1 MNSFQRIFILTLVFL
16 ASCGNNNEN
25 NVVSNYYYTCPMHPS
40 VKSNSPG
47 SCPVCNMSL
56 IKVEKQN
63 NQHAQ
68 QEGNFIT
75 IEKQQQ
81 QLAGIKTDTVKF
93 QTIIPAS
100 TILGTVAI
108 DEEQVTTISSRVKGR
123 IDKLYIKTSG
133 EYIRKGNPVY
143 AIYSEQ
149 LFADEKEFLALS
161 EKRTSNTIENKLLDD
176 MFSASKNKLLLWGLS
191 EKQIEELVKSKS
203 ASPQIIFYAQTEGY
217 VTEVL
222 VQEGEYV
229 EVGTPLIKLTSL
241 NQIWIDAQVYSNE
254 IERISGSNSFQVFS
268 EAYPNEVYTGRL
280 VFSNPSVED
289 GRKIQLLR
297 IRVNNS
303 PPSGEAEGAK
313 LIPGMMVY
321 VNPKQNAKPVLAVP
335 KSAVLLEKMKT
346 VWVLAHD
353 NTFEQRMV
361 ETGTENKFWIEI
373 VSGLKEGETV
383 VTEGAYLISSE
394 FILKSG
400 AGQRH
405 EH

>member
-1 MNSFQRIFILTLVFL
+1 MKQKIIFLSIAILFAL
-16 ASCGNNNEN
+16 AGCKSKNEN
-25 NVVSNYYYTCPMHPS
+25 HAGHDTGTYYTCPMHPT

-63 NQHAQ
+63 NEHAQ
-68 QEGNFIT
+68 QAGNFIT
-75 IEKQQQ
+75 IEKKQQ

-93 QTIIPAS
+93 QNIFSSS

-133 EYIRKGNPVY
+133 EYNRKGNPVY

-149 LFADEKEFLALS
+149 LFADVKEFLALS
-161 EKRTSNTIENKLLDD
+161 ENKINSNAENKLLND
-176 MFSASKNKLLLWGLS
+176 MLSASKNKLLLWGLS
-191 EKQIEELVKSKS
+191 EKQIEELEKNKS

-217 VTEVL
+217 VTDVL
-222 VQEGEYV
+222 VKEGEYV

-241 NQIWIDAQVYSNE
+241 NQVWIDAQVYSNE
-254 IERISGSNSFQVFS
+254 IEKISGSNSFQVFS
-268 EAYPNEVYTGRL
+268 ETYPDEIYTGRL
-280 VFSNPSVED
+280 VFSNPSLEN
-289 GRKIQLLR
+289 GRKVQLLR
-297 IRVNNS
+297 LKVDNS
-303 PPSGEAEGAK
+303 KNK

-321 VNPKQNAKPVLAVP
+321 VSPKQNSKPVLAVP
-335 KSAVLLEKMKT
+335 KSALLLEKMKT

-361 ETGTENKFWIEI
+361 ETGVENKHWIEI
-373 VSGLKEGETV
+373 TSGLKPGDIV

-405 EH
+405 DH

>member
-1 MNSFQRIFILTLVFL
+1 MKQKIIFLSITILFAL
-16 ASCGNNNEN
+16 AGCKSKNEN
-25 NVVSNYYYTCPMHPS
+25 HAGHDSGTYYTCPMHPT

-63 NQHAQ
+63 NEHTQ
-68 QEGNFIT
+68 QDGNFIT

-93 QTIIPAS
+93 QAIIPAS

-161 EKRTSNTIENKLLDD
+161 EKRTNNTTENKLLDD
-176 MFSASKNKLLLWGLS
+176 MLSASKNKLLLWGLS
-191 EKQIEELVKSKS
+191 EKQIAELGKNKS

-222 VQEGEYV
+222 VKEGEYV
-229 EVGTPLIKLTSL
+229 EVGTSIVKLTTL
-241 NQIWIDAQVYSNE
+241 NQVWIDAQVYSNE
-254 IERISGSNSFQVFS
+254 IEKISGSSSFQIFS
-268 EAYPNEVYTGRL
+268 ETYPDEVYKGRL
-280 VFSNPSVED
+280 VFSNPITED
-289 GRKIQLLR
+289 GRKVQLLR
-297 IRVNNS
+297 LKIDNTKN
-303 PPSGEAEGAK
+303 K

-321 VNPKQNAKPVLAVP
+321 VSPEHNSKPVLAVP

-346 VWVLAHD
+346 VWVLVHD

-361 ETGTENKFWIEI
+361 ETGAENKYWIEI

>member
-1 MNSFQRIFILTLVFL
+1 MKQKIIFFSITILL
-16 ASCGNNNEN
+16 ALAGCKSKNEN
-25 NVVSNYYYTCPMHPS
+25 HAGHDSGAYYTCPMHPS

-56 IKVEKQN
+56 IKVEKQTN
-63 NQHAQ
+63 EHAK
-68 QEGNFIT
+68 QEGNFIS

-93 QTIIPAS
+93 QTIVAVS

-161 EKRTSNTIENKLLDD
+161 DKRTSNTTENKLLDD
-176 MFSASKNKLLLWGLS
+176 MFSASKNKLLLWGLT
-191 EKQIEELVKSKS
+191 ERQIDELGKNKS

-217 VTEVL
+217 VTEIL
-222 VQEGEYV
+222 VKEGVYV
-229 EVGTPLIKLTSL
+229 EAGTLLIKLTEL
-241 NQIWIDAQVYSNE
+241 NQVWIDAQVYSNE
-254 IERISGSNSFQVFS
+254 IEKISGSSSFLVFS
-268 EAYPNEVYTGRL
+268 ETYPDEVYTGRL

-289 GRKIQLLR
+289 GRKVQLLR
-297 IRVNNS
+297 LRIDNIKN
-303 PPSGEAEGAK
+303 E

-321 VNPKQNAKPVLAVP
+321 VSPKQISKPVLAVP

-346 VWVLAHD
+346 VWVLAHE

-361 ETGTENKFWIEI
+361 ETGAENKFWIEI
-373 VSGLKEGETV
+373 VSGLKQGDIV

>member
-1 MNSFQRIFILTLVFL
+1 MKQKIIFLSITILFAL
-16 ASCGNNNEN
+16 AGCKSKNEN
-25 NVVSNYYYTCPMHPS
+25 HAGHDSGTYYTCPMHPT

-63 NQHAQ
+63 NEHAQ
-68 QEGNFIT
+68 QAGNFIT
-75 IEKQQQ
+75 IEKKQQ

-93 QTIIPAS
+93 QNIFSSS

-149 LFADEKEFLALS
+149 LFADVKEFLALS
-161 EKRTSNTIENKLLDD
+161 ENKINSNAENKLLND
-176 MFSASKNKLLLWGLS
+176 MLSASKNKLLLWGLS
-191 EKQIEELVKSKS
+191 EKQIEELEKNKS

-217 VTEVL
+217 VTDVL
-222 VQEGEYV
+222 VKEGEYV

-254 IERISGSNSFQVFS
+254 IEKISGSNSFQVFS
-268 EAYPNEVYTGRL
+268 ETYPDEVYTGRL

-289 GRKIQLLR
+289 GRKMQLLR
-297 IRVNNS
+297 IRINNTKN
-303 PPSGEAEGAK
+303 K

-346 VWVLAHD
+346 VWVLAHE

-361 ETGTENKFWIEI
+361 KTGAENKFWIEI

-400 AGQRH
+400 SGQRH

>member
-1 MNSFQRIFILTLVFL
+1 MKQKIIFLSITILFAL
-16 ASCGNNNEN
+16 AGCKSKNEN
-25 NVVSNYYYTCPMHPS
+25 HAGHDSGTYYTCPMHPT

-63 NQHAQ
+63 NEHAQ
-68 QEGNFIT
+68 QAGNFIT
-75 IEKQQQ
+75 IEKKQQ

-93 QTIIPAS
+93 QNIFSAS

-123 IDKLYIKTSG
+123 LDKLYIKTSG

-149 LFADEKEFLALS
+149 LFADEKEFLVLS
-161 EKRTSNTIENKLLDD
+161 ENKINSNAENKLLND
-176 MFSASKNKLLLWGLS
+176 MLSASKNKLLLWGLS
-191 EKQIEELVKSKS
+191 EKQIEELEKNKS
-203 ASPQIIFYAQTEGY
+203 ASPQIVFYAQTEGY
-217 VTEVL
+217 VTEIL
-222 VQEGEYV
+222 VKEGAYV
-229 EVGTPLIKLTSL
+229 EEGTLLIKLTAL
-241 NQIWIDAQVYSNE
+241 NQVWIDAQVYSNE
-254 IERISGSNSFQVFS
+254 IEKISGSNSFQVFS
-268 EAYPNEVYTGRL
+268 ETYPDEIYTGRL
-280 VFSNPSVED
+280 VFSNPSVEN
-289 GRKIQLLR
+289 GRKVQLLR
-297 IRVNNS
+297 LKVDNS
-303 PPSGEAEGAK
+303 KNK

-321 VNPKQNAKPVLAVP
+321 VSPKQNSKPVLAVP

-346 VWVLAHD
+346 VWVLAHN

-361 ETGTENKFWIEI
+361 ETGAENKFWIEI
-373 VSGLKEGETV
+373 LSGLKDGETV

>member
-1 MNSFQRIFILTLVFL
+1 MKQKIIFLSIAILFAL
-16 ASCGNNNEN
+16 AGCKSKNEN
-25 NVVSNYYYTCPMHPS
+25 HAGHDTGTYYTCPMHPT

-63 NQHAQ
+63 NEHAQ

-161 EKRTSNTIENKLLDD
+161 EKRTNNTTENELLDD
-176 MFSASKNKLLLWGLS
+176 MLSASKNKLLLWGLS
-191 EKQIEELVKSKS
+191 EKQIAELEKSKS

-222 VQEGEYV
+222 VKEGEYV

-254 IERISGSNSFQVFS
+254 IEKISGSNSFQVFS
-268 EAYPNEVYTGRL
+268 ETYPNEIYTGRL
-280 VFSNPSVED
+280 VFNNPSVEE
-289 GRKIQLLR
+289 GRKVHLLR
-297 IRVNNS
+297 LKVDNS
-303 PPSGEAEGAK
+303 KNK

-321 VNPKQNAKPVLAVP
+321 VSPKQNSKPVLAVP
-335 KSAVLLEKMKT
+335 KSAVLLEKMET
-346 VWVLAHD
+346 IWVLAHD

-361 ETGTENKFWIEI
+361 ATGIENKFWIEI
-373 VSGLKEGETV
+373 VSGLKEGEIV

>member
-1 MNSFQRIFILTLVFL
+1 MKQKIIFLSITILFAL
-16 ASCGNNNEN
+16 AGCKSKNEN
-25 NVVSNYYYTCPMHPS
+25 HAGHDSGTYYTCPMHPT

-63 NQHAQ
+63 NEHAQ
-68 QEGNFIT
+68 QAGNFIT
-75 IEKQQQ
+75 IEKKQQ

-93 QTIIPAS
+93 QNIFSSS

-161 EKRTSNTIENKLLDD
+161 ENKINSNAENKLLND
-176 MFSASKNKLLLWGLS
+176 MLSASKNKLLLWGLS
-191 EKQIEELVKSKS
+191 EKQIEELEKNKS
-203 ASPQIIFYAQTEGY
+203 ASPQIVFYAQTEGY
-217 VTEVL
+217 VTEIL
-222 VQEGEYV
+222 VKEGAYV
-229 EVGTPLIKLTSL
+229 EEGTLLIKLTAL
-241 NQIWIDAQVYSNE
+241 NQVWIDAQVYSNE
-254 IERISGSNSFQVFS
+254 IEKISGSNSFQVFS
-268 EAYPNEVYTGRL
+268 ETYPDEIYTGRL
-280 VFSNPSVED
+280 VFSNPSVEN
-289 GRKIQLLR
+289 GRKVQLLR
-297 IRVNNS
+297 LKVDNS
-303 PPSGEAEGAK
+303 KNK

-321 VNPKQNAKPVLAVP
+321 VSPKQNSKPVLAVP

-346 VWVLAHD
+346 VWVLAHN

-361 ETGTENKFWIEI
+361 ETGAENKFWIEI
-373 VSGLKEGETV
+373 LSGLKEGETV

-405 EH
+405 DH

>member
-1 MNSFQRIFILTLVFL
+1 MKQKIIFLSITIILAL
-16 ASCGNNNEN
+16 AGCKSKNEN
-25 NVVSNYYYTCPMHPS
+25 HAGHDSGTYYTCPMHPS

-56 IKVEKQN
+56 IKVEKQDN
-63 NQHAQ
+63 RYEQHK
-68 QEGNFIT
+68 GNFIT
-75 IEKQQQ
+75 IEKPQQL
-81 QLAGIKTDTVKF
+81 LAGIKTDTVKF

-143 AIYSEQ
+143 ATYSEQ
-149 LFADEKEFLALS
+149 LFADEKEFLSLL
-161 EKRTSNTIENKLLDD
+161 EKKKSSNNENKLLDD
-176 MFSASKNKLLLWGLS
+176 MLSASKNKLLLWGLS
-191 EKQIEELVKSKS
+191 EKQIDELVKNKS
-203 ASPQIIFYAQTEGY
+203 VSPQIIFYAQTEGY
-217 VTEVL
+217 VTDVL
-222 VQEGEYV
+222 VKEGEYV

-241 NQIWIDAQVYSNE
+241 NQVWIDAQVYYNE
-254 IERISGSNSFQVFS
+254 IEKISGSNSFQVFS
-268 EAYPNEVYTGRL
+268 ETYPDEVYTGRL

-289 GRKIQLLR
+289 GRKVQLLR
-297 IRVNNS
+297 LRIDNAK
-303 PPSGEAEGAK
+303 GK

-321 VNPKQNAKPVLAVP
+321 VSPKPNVKPVLAVP

-346 VWVLAHD
+346 VWVLVHN

-361 ETGTENKFWIEI
+361 ETGAENKFWIEI

>member
-1 MNSFQRIFILTLVFL
+1 MKQKIIFLSIAILFAL
-16 ASCGNNNEN
+16 AGCKSKNEN
-25 NVVSNYYYTCPMHPS
+25 HAGHDTGTYYTCPMHPT

-63 NQHAQ
+63 NEHAQ

-161 EKRTSNTIENKLLDD
+161 EKRTNNTTENELLDD
-176 MFSASKNKLLLWGLS
+176 MLSASKNKLLLWGLS
-191 EKQIEELVKSKS
+191 EKQIAELEKSKS
-203 ASPQIIFYAQTEGY
+203 ASQQIIFYAQTEGY
-217 VTEVL
+217 VTEIL
-222 VQEGEYV
+222 VKEGAYV
-229 EVGTPLIKLTSL
+229 EAGTLLFKLTEL
-241 NQIWIDAQVYSNE
+241 NQVWIDAQVYSNE
-254 IERISGSNSFQVFS
+254 IEKISGSSSFQIFS
-268 EAYPNEVYTGRL
+268 ETYPDEIYEGRL

-289 GRKIQLLR
+289 GRKVQLLR
-297 IRVNNS
+297 LKVDNS
-303 PPSGEAEGAK
+303 KNK

-321 VNPKQNAKPVLAVP
+321 VSPKQNSKPVLAVP

-346 VWVLAHD
+346 VWVLAHE

-361 ETGTENKFWIEI
+361 KTGAENKFWIEI
-373 VSGLKEGETV
+373 TSGLKQGDIV

>member
-1 MNSFQRIFILTLVFL
+1 MKQKIIFLSIAILFAL
-16 ASCGNNNEN
+16 AGCKSKNEN
-25 NVVSNYYYTCPMHPS
+25 HAGHDTGTYYTCPMHPT

-63 NQHAQ
+63 NEHAQ

-108 DEEQVTTISSRVKGR
+108 DEKQVTTISSRVKGR

-161 EKRTSNTIENKLLDD
+161 EKRTNNTTGNELLDD
-176 MFSASKNKLLLWGLS
+176 MLSASKNKLLLWGLT
-191 EKQIEELVKSKS
+191 EKQIAELEKSKS
-203 ASPQIIFYAQTEGY
+203 ASQQITFYAQTEGY

-222 VQEGEYV
+222 VKEGEYV
-229 EVGTPLIKLTSL
+229 EVGTSFIKLTSL
-241 NQIWIDAQVYSNE
+241 NQVWVDAQVYSNE
-254 IERISGSNSFQVFS
+254 IEKISGSNSFQVFS
-268 EAYPNEVYTGRL
+268 ETYPDEVYTGRL

-289 GRKIQLLR
+289 GRKVQLLR
-297 IRVNNS
+297 LKIDNAKS
-303 PPSGEAEGAK
+303 K

-321 VNPKQNAKPVLAVP
+321 VSPKQNSMPVLAVP

-361 ETGTENKFWIEI
+361 ETGAENKFWVEI
-373 VSGLKEGETV
+373 LSGLKEGETV

>member
-1 MNSFQRIFILTLVFL
+1 MKQKIIFLSITILL
-16 ASCGNNNEN
+16 ALAGCKSKNEN
-25 NVVSNYYYTCPMHPS
+25 HAGHDSGTYYTCPMHPT

-63 NQHAQ
+63 NEHAQ
-68 QEGNFIT
+68 QAGNFIT

-93 QTIIPAS
+93 QNIIPAS

-108 DEEQVTTISSRVKGR
+108 DEEQVTAISSRVKGR
-123 IDKLYIKTSG
+123 LDKLYIKTSG
-133 EYIRKGNPVY
+133 EYIKKGNPVY

-149 LFADEKEFLALS
+149 LFADEKEFLILS
-161 EKRTSNTIENKLLDD
+161 EKKKIGNTENKLLDD
-176 MFSASKNKLLLWGLS
+176 MLSASKNKLMLWGLS
-191 EKQIEELVKSKS
+191 EKQIEELEKNKS
-203 ASPQIIFYAQTEGY
+203 ASQQIIFYAQTEGY
-217 VTEVL
+217 VTEIL
-222 VQEGEYV
+222 VKEGAYV
-229 EVGTPLIKLTSL
+229 EEGTLLIKLTAL
-241 NQIWIDAQVYSNE
+241 NQVWIDAQVYSNE
-254 IERISGSNSFQVFS
+254 IEKISGSSSFQIFS
-268 EAYPNEVYTGRL
+268 ETYPDEVYTGRL
-280 VFSNPSVED
+280 VFRNPSVED
-289 GRKIQLLR
+289 GRKVQLLR
-297 IRVNNS
+297 LRIDNAKN
-303 PPSGEAEGAK
+303 K

-321 VNPKQNAKPVLAVP
+321 VSPKQNSKPVLAAP

-346 VWVLAHD
+346 VWVLAHE

-361 ETGTENKFWIEI
+361 KTGAENKFWIEI

>member
-1 MNSFQRIFILTLVFL
+1 MKQKIIFFSITILL
-16 ASCGNNNEN
+16 ALAGCKSKNEN
-25 NVVSNYYYTCPMHPS
+25 HAGHDSGAYYTCPMHPS

-56 IKVEKQN
+56 IKVEKQTN
-63 NQHAQ
+63 EHAK
-68 QEGNFIT
+68 QEGNFIS

-93 QTIIPAS
+93 QTIVAVS

-133 EYIRKGNPVY
+133 EYIREGNPVY

-161 EKRTSNTIENKLLDD
+161 DKRTSNTTENKLLDD
-176 MFSASKNKLLLWGLS
+176 MFSASKNKLLLWGLT
-191 EKQIEELVKSKS
+191 ERQIDELGKNKS

-217 VTEVL
+217 VTEIL
-222 VQEGEYV
+222 VKEGVYV
-229 EVGTPLIKLTSL
+229 EAGTLLIKLTEL
-241 NQIWIDAQVYSNE
+241 NQVWIDAQVYSNE
-254 IERISGSNSFQVFS
+254 IEKISGSSSFLVFS
-268 EAYPNEVYTGRL
+268 ETYPDEVYTGRL

-289 GRKIQLLR
+289 GRKVQLLR
-297 IRVNNS
+297 LRIDNIKN
-303 PPSGEAEGAK
+303 E

-321 VNPKQNAKPVLAVP
+321 VSPKQISKPVLAVP

-346 VWVLAHD
+346 VWVLAHE

-361 ETGTENKFWIEI
+361 ETGAENKFWIEI
-373 VSGLKEGETV
+373 VSGLKQGDIV

>member
-1 MNSFQRIFILTLVFL
+1 MKQKIIFLSITILFALAGCNSK
-16 ASCGNNNEN
+16 NEN
-25 NVVSNYYYTCPMHPS
+25 HAGHDSGTYYTCPMHPT
-40 VKSNSPG
+40 VKSNNPG

-68 QEGNFIT
+68 KEGNFIS
-75 IEKQQQ
+75 IEKQQK

-93 QTIIPAS
+93 QTILPAS

-108 DEEQVTTISSRVKGR
+108 DEEEVATISSRVKGR

-149 LFADEKEFLALS
+149 LFADEKELLTLS
-161 EKRTSNTIENKLLDD
+161 EKRKSNTTENKLLDD
-176 MFSASKNKLLLWGLS
+176 MLSASKNKLLLWGLS
-191 EKQIEELVKSKS
+191 EKQIAELEINKS

-222 VQEGEYV
+222 VKEGEYV

-268 EAYPNEVYTGRL
+268 ETYPNEVYTGRL

-289 GRKIQLLR
+289 GRKVQLLR
-297 IRVNNS
+297 LRIDNAKN
-303 PPSGEAEGAK
+303 K

-321 VNPKQNAKPVLAVP
+321 VSPKQNSKPVLAVP

-361 ETGTENKFWIEI
+361 KTGAENKFWIEI
-373 VSGLKEGETV
+373 LSGLKEGETV

>member
-1 MNSFQRIFILTLVFL
+1 MKQKIIFLSITILFAL
-16 ASCGNNNEN
+16 AGCKSKNEN
-25 NVVSNYYYTCPMHPS
+25 HAGHDSGTYYTCPMHPS

-63 NQHAQ
+63 NQHLQ
-68 QEGNFIT
+68 HEGNFIT
-75 IEKQQQ
+75 IDKKQQ

-100 TILGTVAI
+100 TILETVAI

-161 EKRTSNTIENKLLDD
+161 EKRTNNTTENKLLDD
-176 MFSASKNKLLLWGLS
+176 MLSASKNKLLLWGLS
-191 EKQIEELVKSKS
+191 EKQIAELGKNKS

-222 VQEGEYV
+222 VKEGEYV
-229 EVGTPLIKLTSL
+229 EVGTSIVKLTTL
-241 NQIWIDAQVYSNE
+241 NQVWIDAQVYSNE
-254 IERISGSNSFQVFS
+254 IERISGSNYFQVFS
-268 EAYPNEVYTGRL
+268 ETYPDEVYTGRL
-280 VFSNPSVED
+280 VFSNPGVED
-289 GRKIQLLR
+289 NRKVQLMRLK
-297 IRVNNS
+297 VDNS
-303 PPSGEAEGAK
+303 KSK

-321 VNPKQNAKPVLAVP
+321 VSPKQNSKPVLAVP

-361 ETGTENKFWIEI
+361 ETGAENKFWIEI

>member
-1 MNSFQRIFILTLVFL
+1 MKQKIIFLSITILFAL
-16 ASCGNNNEN
+16 AGCKSKNEN
-25 NVVSNYYYTCPMHPS
+25 HAGHDSGTYYTCPMHPS

-63 NQHAQ
+63 NEHTQ
-68 QEGNFIT
+68 QDGNFIT

-93 QTIIPAS
+93 QAIIPAS

-161 EKRTSNTIENKLLDD
+161 EKRTNNTTENKLLDD
-176 MFSASKNKLLLWGLS
+176 MLSASKNKLLLWGLS
-191 EKQIEELVKSKS
+191 EKQIAELGKNKS

-222 VQEGEYV
+222 VKEGEYV
-229 EVGTPLIKLTSL
+229 EVGTSIVKLTTL
-241 NQIWIDAQVYSNE
+241 NQVWIDAQVYSNE
-254 IERISGSNSFQVFS
+254 IEKISGSNSFQVFS
-268 EAYPNEVYTGRL
+268 ETYPDEVYTGRL
-280 VFSNPSVED
+280 VFSNPGVED
-289 GRKIQLLR
+289 NRKVQLLR
-297 IRVNNS
+297 LKIDNAKNN
-303 PPSGEAEGAK
+303 

-321 VNPKQNAKPVLAVP
+321 VSPKQNSKPVLAVP

-361 ETGTENKFWIEI
+361 KTGAENKFWIEI
-373 VSGLKEGETV
+373 VSGLKEGETI

>member
-1 MNSFQRIFILTLVFL
+1 MKQKIIFLSITILFAL
-16 ASCGNNNEN
+16 AGCKSKNEN
-25 NVVSNYYYTCPMHPS
+25 HAGHDSGTYYTCPMHPS

-63 NQHAQ
+63 NEHTQ
-68 QEGNFIT
+68 QDGNFIT

-93 QTIIPAS
+93 QAIIPAS

-161 EKRTSNTIENKLLDD
+161 EKRTNNTNENKLLDD
-176 MFSASKNKLLLWGLS
+176 MLSASKNKLLLWGLS
-191 EKQIEELVKSKS
+191 ENQIAELGKNKS

-222 VQEGEYV
+222 VKEGEYV
-229 EVGTPLIKLTSL
+229 EVGTSIVKLTTL
-241 NQIWIDAQVYSNE
+241 NQVWIDAQVYSNE
-254 IERISGSNSFQVFS
+254 IEKISGSNSFQVFS
-268 EAYPNEVYTGRL
+268 ETYPDEVYTGRL
-280 VFSNPSVED
+280 VFSNPGVED
-289 GRKIQLLR
+289 NRKVQLLR
-297 IRVNNS
+297 LKIDNAKNN
-303 PPSGEAEGAK
+303 

-321 VNPKQNAKPVLAVP
+321 VSPKQNSKPVLAVP

-361 ETGTENKFWIEI
+361 KTGAENKFWIEI
-373 VSGLKEGETV
+373 VSGLKEGETI

>member
-1 MNSFQRIFILTLVFL
+1 MKQKIIFLSITILFAL
-16 ASCGNNNEN
+16 AGCKSNNDNHAGHDSET
-25 NVVSNYYYTCPMHPS
+25 YYTCPMHPS
-40 VKSNSPG
+40 VRSNSPG

-63 NQHAQ
+63 NEHAQ
-68 QEGNFIT
+68 QAGNFIT
-75 IEKQQQ
+75 IEKKQQ

-93 QTIIPAS
+93 QNIFSAS

-123 IDKLYIKTSG
+123 LDKLYIKTSG

-161 EKRTSNTIENKLLDD
+161 EKKKNGNAQNKLLND
-176 MFSASKNKLLLWGLS
+176 MLSASKNKLLLWGLAENQIDEL
-191 EKQIEELVKSKS
+191 EKNKFASQQIT
-203 ASPQIIFYAQTEGY
+203 FYAQTEGY
-217 VTEVL
+217 VTEIL
-222 VQEGEYV
+222 VKEGAYV
-229 EVGTPLIKLTSL
+229 EEGTLLIKLTAL
-241 NQIWIDAQVYSNE
+241 NQVWIDAQVYSNE
-254 IERISGSNSFQVFS
+254 IEKISGSKSFQVFS
-268 EAYPNEVYTGRL
+268 ETYPDEIYTGRL
-280 VFSNPSVED
+280 VFSNPSVEN
-289 GRKIQLLR
+289 GRKVQLLR
-297 IRVNNS
+297 LKVDNS
-303 PPSGEAEGAK
+303 KNK

-321 VNPKQNAKPVLAVP
+321 VSPKQNSKPVLAVP

-346 VWVLAHD
+346 VWVLAHN

-361 ETGTENKFWIEI
+361 ETGAENKFWIEI
-373 VSGLKEGETV
+373 LSGLKEGETV

-405 EH
+405 DH

>member
-1 MNSFQRIFILTLVFL
+1 MKQKIIFLLITILFAL
-16 ASCGNNNEN
+16 AGCKSNNDNHAGHDSET
-25 NVVSNYYYTCPMHPS
+25 YYTCPMHPT

-63 NQHAQ
+63 NEHAQ
-68 QEGNFIT
+68 QAGNFIT
-75 IEKQQQ
+75 IEKKQQ

-93 QTIIPAS
+93 QNIFSAS
-100 TILGTVAI
+100 PILGTVAI

-123 IDKLYIKTSG
+123 LDKLYIKTSG

-161 EKRTSNTIENKLLDD
+161 EKRTSNTTENKLLTD
-176 MFSASKNKLLLWGLS
+176 MLSASKNKLLLWGLS
-191 EKQIEELVKSKS
+191 EKQIEELEKSKS
-203 ASPQIIFYAQTEGY
+203 ASQQIIFYAPSEGY
-217 VTEVL
+217 VTEIL
-222 VQEGEYV
+222 VKEGAYV
-229 EVGTPLIKLTSL
+229 EAGTLLIKLTEL
-241 NQIWIDAQVYSNE
+241 NQVWVDAQVYSNE
-254 IERISGSNSFQVFS
+254 IEKISGSSSFQIFS
-268 EAYPNEVYTGRL
+268 ETYPDEIYTGRL

-289 GRKIQLLR
+289 GRKVQLLR
-297 IRVNNS
+297 LKVDNS
-303 PPSGEAEGAK
+303 KNK

-321 VNPKQNAKPVLAVP
+321 VSPKQNSKPVLAVP

-346 VWVLAHD
+346 VWVLAHE

-361 ETGTENKFWIEI
+361 ETGAENKFWIEI
-373 VSGLKEGETV
+373 LTGIKEGEII
-383 VTEGAYLISSE
+383 VTDGSYLVSSE

-405 EH
+405 DH

>member
-1 MNSFQRIFILTLVFL
+1 MKQKIIFLSIAILFAL
-16 ASCGNNNEN
+16 AGCKSKNEN
-25 NVVSNYYYTCPMHPS
+25 HAGHDTGTYYTCPMHPT

-63 NQHAQ
+63 NEHAQ

-161 EKRTSNTIENKLLDD
+161 EKRTNNTTENELLDD
-176 MFSASKNKLLLWGLS
+176 MLSASKNKLLLWGLS
-191 EKQIEELVKSKS
+191 EKQIAELEKSKS
-203 ASPQIIFYAQTEGY
+203 ASQQIIFYAQTEGY
-217 VTEVL
+217 VTEIL
-222 VQEGEYV
+222 VKEGAYV
-229 EVGTPLIKLTSL
+229 EAGTLLFKLTEL
-241 NQIWIDAQVYSNE
+241 NQVWIDAQVYSNE
-254 IERISGSNSFQVFS
+254 IEKISGSSSFQIFS
-268 EAYPNEVYTGRL
+268 ETYPDEIYEGHL

-289 GRKIQLLR
+289 GRKVQLLR
-297 IRVNNS
+297 LKVDNS
-303 PPSGEAEGAK
+303 KNK

-321 VNPKQNAKPVLAVP
+321 VSPKQNSKPVLAVP

-361 ETGTENKFWIEI
+361 ETGAENKFWIEI
-373 VSGLKEGETV
+373 LSGLKEGETV

>member
-1 MNSFQRIFILTLVFL
+1 MKQKIIFLSITILFAL
-16 ASCGNNNEN
+16 SGCKSKNEN
-25 NVVSNYYYTCPMHPS
+25 HAGHDSGTYYTCPMHPT

-63 NQHAQ
+63 NEHAQ
-68 QEGNFIT
+68 QAGNFIT
-75 IEKQQQ
+75 IEKKQQ

-93 QTIIPAS
+93 QNIFSSS

-161 EKRTSNTIENKLLDD
+161 ENKINSNAENKLLND
-176 MFSASKNKLLLWGLS
+176 MLSASKNKLLLWGLS
-191 EKQIEELVKSKS
+191 EKQIEELEKNKS
-203 ASPQIIFYAQTEGY
+203 ASPQIVFYAQTEGY
-217 VTEVL
+217 VTEIL
-222 VQEGEYV
+222 VKEGAYV
-229 EVGTPLIKLTSL
+229 EEGTLLIKLTAL
-241 NQIWIDAQVYSNE
+241 NQVWIDAQVYSNE
-254 IERISGSNSFQVFS
+254 IEKISGSNSFQVFS
-268 EAYPNEVYTGRL
+268 ETYPDEIYTGRL
-280 VFSNPSVED
+280 VFSNPSVEN
-289 GRKIQLLR
+289 GRKVQLLR
-297 IRVNNS
+297 LKVDNS
-303 PPSGEAEGAK
+303 KNK

-321 VNPKQNAKPVLAVP
+321 VSPKQNSKPVLAVP

-346 VWVLAHD
+346 VWVLAHE

-361 ETGTENKFWIEI
+361 ETGAENKFWIEI
-373 VSGLKEGETV
+373 LSGINEGEII
-383 VTEGAYLISSE
+383 VTEGSYLISSE

-405 EH
+405 DH

>member
-1 MNSFQRIFILTLVFL
+1 MKQKIIFLSITILFAL
-16 ASCGNNNEN
+16 AGCKSKNEN
-25 NVVSNYYYTCPMHPS
+25 HAGHDSGTYYTCPMHPT

-63 NQHAQ
+63 NEHAQ
-68 QEGNFIT
+68 QEGNFIS

-93 QTIIPAS
+93 QTIISAS

-133 EYIRKGNPVY
+133 EYIKKGNPVY

-149 LFADEKEFLALS
+149 LFSDEKEFLTLS
-161 EKRTSNTIENKLLDD
+161 EKKKNSSIENKLLDD
-176 MFSASKNKLLLWGLS
+176 MLSASKNKLLLWGLT
-191 EKQIEELVKSKS
+191 EKQIDELGKNKS
-203 ASPQIIFYAQTEGY
+203 ASPQITFYAQTEGY

-222 VQEGEYV
+222 VKEGEYV
-229 EVGTPLIKLTSL
+229 EVGTSFIKLTSL
-241 NQIWIDAQVYSNE
+241 NQVWVDAQVYSNE
-254 IERISGSNSFQVFS
+254 IEKISGSNSFQVFS
-268 EAYPNEVYTGRL
+268 ETYPDEVYTGRL

-289 GRKIQLLR
+289 GRKVQLLR
-297 IRVNNS
+297 LKIDNAKS
-303 PPSGEAEGAK
+303 K

-321 VNPKQNAKPVLAVP
+321 VSPKQNSKPVLAVP
-335 KSAVLLEKMKT
+335 KSALLLEKMKT

-361 ETGTENKFWIEI
+361 ETGAENKFWVEI
-373 VSGLKEGETV
+373 LSGLKEGETV

>member
-1 MNSFQRIFILTLVFL
+1 MKQKIIFLLITILFAL
-16 ASCGNNNEN
+16 AGCKSNNDNHAGHDSET
-25 NVVSNYYYTCPMHPS
+25 YYTCPMHPS
-40 VKSNSPG
+40 VRSNSPG

-63 NQHAQ
+63 NEHAQ
-68 QEGNFIT
+68 QAGNFIT
-75 IEKQQQ
+75 IEKKQQ

-93 QTIIPAS
+93 QNIFSAS

-123 IDKLYIKTSG
+123 LDKLYIKTSG

-161 EKRTSNTIENKLLDD
+161 EKKKNGNAQNKLLND
-176 MFSASKNKLLLWGLS
+176 MLSASKNKLLLWGLAENQIDEL
-191 EKQIEELVKSKS
+191 EKNKFASQQIT
-203 ASPQIIFYAQTEGY
+203 FYAQTEGY
-217 VTEVL
+217 VTEIL
-222 VQEGEYV
+222 VKEGAYV
-229 EVGTPLIKLTSL
+229 EEGTLLIKLTAL
-241 NQIWIDAQVYSNE
+241 NQVWIDAQVYSNE
-254 IERISGSNSFQVFS
+254 IEKISGSKSFQVFS
-268 EAYPNEVYTGRL
+268 ETYPDEIYTGRL
-280 VFSNPSVED
+280 VFSNPSVEN
-289 GRKIQLLR
+289 GRKVQLLR
-297 IRVNNS
+297 LNVDNS
-303 PPSGEAEGAK
+303 KNK

-321 VNPKQNAKPVLAVP
+321 VSPKQNSKPVLAVP

-346 VWVLAHD
+346 VWVLAHE

-361 ETGTENKFWIEI
+361 ETGAENKFWIEI
-373 VSGLKEGETV
+373 LSGLKEGETV

>member
-1 MNSFQRIFILTLVFL
+1 MKQKIIFLSIAILFAL
-16 ASCGNNNEN
+16 AGCKSKNEN
-25 NVVSNYYYTCPMHPS
+25 HAGHDSGTYYTCPMHPT

-63 NQHAQ
+63 NEHAQ

-75 IEKQQQ
+75 IEKKQQ
-81 QLAGIKTDTVKF
+81 QLAAIKTDTVKF
-93 QTIIPAS
+93 QTILTAS

-161 EKRTSNTIENKLLDD
+161 DKRTNNTTENKLLTD
-176 MFSASKNKLLLWGLS
+176 MLSASKNKLLLWGLS
-191 EKQIEELVKSKS
+191 EKQIEELEKSKS

-217 VTEVL
+217 VTDVL
-222 VQEGEYV
+222 VKEGEYV

-241 NQIWIDAQVYSNE
+241 NQVWIDAQVYSNE
-254 IERISGSNSFQVFS
+254 IEKISGSSSFQIFS
-268 EAYPNEVYTGRL
+268 ETYPDEVYKGRL
-280 VFSNPSVED
+280 VFSNPIVED
-289 GRKIQLLR
+289 GRKVQLLR
-297 IRVNNS
+297 LKIDNAKN
-303 PPSGEAEGAK
+303 K

-321 VNPKQNAKPVLAVP
+321 VSPKQNSKPVLAVP

-346 VWVLAHD
+346 VWVLAHE

-361 ETGTENKFWIEI
+361 ETGAENKFWIEI
-373 VSGLKEGETV
+373 LSGINEGEII
-383 VTEGAYLISSE
+383 VTEGSYLISSE

-405 EH
+405 DH

>member
-1 MNSFQRIFILTLVFL
+1 MKQKIIFLSIAILFAL
-16 ASCGNNNEN
+16 AGCKSKNEN
-25 NVVSNYYYTCPMHPS
+25 HAGHDTGTYYTCPMHPT

-63 NQHAQ
+63 NEHAQ

-161 EKRTSNTIENKLLDD
+161 EKRTNNTTENELLDD
-176 MFSASKNKLLLWGLS
+176 MLSASKNKLLLWGLS
-191 EKQIEELVKSKS
+191 EKQIAELGKNKS
-203 ASPQIIFYAQTEGY
+203 ASQQIIFYAQTEGY
-217 VTEVL
+217 VTEIL
-222 VQEGEYV
+222 VKEGAYV
-229 EVGTPLIKLTSL
+229 EAGTLLFKLTEL
-241 NQIWIDAQVYSNE
+241 NQVWIDAQVYSNE
-254 IERISGSNSFQVFS
+254 IGKISGSSSFQIFS
-268 EAYPNEVYTGRL
+268 ETYPDEIYAGRL

-289 GRKIQLLR
+289 GRKVQLLR
-297 IRVNNS
+297 LKVDNS
-303 PPSGEAEGAK
+303 KNK

-321 VNPKQNAKPVLAVP
+321 VSPKQNSKPVLAVP

-373 VSGLKEGETV
+373 LSGLKEGETV

-405 EH
+405 DH

>member
-1 MNSFQRIFILTLVFL
+1 MKQKIIFLSITILFAL
-16 ASCGNNNEN
+16 AGCKSKNEN
-25 NVVSNYYYTCPMHPS
+25 HAGHDSGTYYTCPMHPS

-47 SCPVCNMSL
+47 SCPLCNMSL

-63 NQHAQ
+63 NEHTQ
-68 QEGNFIT
+68 QDGNFIT

-93 QTIIPAS
+93 QAIIPAS

-161 EKRTSNTIENKLLDD
+161 EKRTNNTTENKLLDD
-176 MFSASKNKLLLWGLS
+176 MLSASKNKLLLWGLS
-191 EKQIEELVKSKS
+191 EKQIAELGKNKS

-222 VQEGEYV
+222 VKEGEYV
-229 EVGTPLIKLTSL
+229 EVGTSIVKLTTL
-241 NQIWIDAQVYSNE
+241 NQVWIDAQVYSNE
-254 IERISGSNSFQVFS
+254 IEKISGSNSFQVFS
-268 EAYPNEVYTGRL
+268 ETYPDEVYMGRL
-280 VFSNPSVED
+280 VFSNPGVED
-289 GRKIQLLR
+289 NRKVQLLR
-297 IRVNNS
+297 LKIDNAKNN
-303 PPSGEAEGAK
+303 

-321 VNPKQNAKPVLAVP
+321 VSPKQNSKPVLAVP

-361 ETGTENKFWIEI
+361 KTGAENKFWIEI
-373 VSGLKEGETV
+373 VSGLKEGETI

>member
-1 MNSFQRIFILTLVFL
+1 MKQKIIFLSITIILAL
-16 ASCGNNNEN
+16 AACKSKNEN
-25 NVVSNYYYTCPMHPS
+25 HAGHDSGTYYTCPMHPS

-56 IKVEKQN
+56 IKVEKQSN
-63 NQHAQ
+63 EHAQ
-68 QEGNFIT
+68 HKGNFIT

-81 QLAGIKTDTVKF
+81 LLAGIKTDTVKF
-93 QTIIPAS
+93 QTIISAS

-143 AIYSEQ
+143 TIYSEQ
-149 LFADEKEFLALS
+149 LFADEKEFLTLS
-161 EKRTSNTIENKLLDD
+161 EKKKNSSIENKLLDD
-176 MFSASKNKLLLWGLS
+176 MLSASKNKLLLWGLT
-191 EKQIEELVKSKS
+191 EKQINELGKNKS
-203 ASPQIIFYAQTEGY
+203 ASPQITFYAQTEGY

-222 VQEGEYV
+222 VKEGEYV
-229 EVGTPLIKLTSL
+229 EVGTSFIKLTSL
-241 NQIWIDAQVYSNE
+241 NQVWVDAQVYSNE
-254 IERISGSNSFQVFS
+254 IEKISGSISFQVFS
-268 EAYPNEVYTGRL
+268 ETYPDEVYTGRL

-289 GRKIQLLR
+289 GRKVQLLR
-297 IRVNNS
+297 LKIDNAKS
-303 PPSGEAEGAK
+303 K

-321 VNPKQNAKPVLAVP
+321 VSPKQNSKPVLAVP
-335 KSAVLLEKMKT
+335 KSALLLEKMKT

-361 ETGTENKFWIEI
+361 ETGAENKFWVEI
-373 VSGLKEGETV
+373 LSGLKEGETV

>member
-1 MNSFQRIFILTLVFL
+1 MKQKIIFLSITILFAL
-16 ASCGNNNEN
+16 AGCKSKNEN
-25 NVVSNYYYTCPMHPS
+25 HAGHDSGTYYTCPMHPT

-63 NQHAQ
+63 NEHAQ
-68 QEGNFIT
+68 QAGNFIT
-75 IEKQQQ
+75 IEKKQQ

-93 QTIIPAS
+93 QNIFSSS

-123 IDKLYIKTSG
+123 LDKLYIKTSG

-149 LFADEKEFLALS
+149 LFADEKEFLVLS
-161 EKRTSNTIENKLLDD
+161 ENKINSNAENKLLND
-176 MFSASKNKLLLWGLS
+176 MLSASKNKLLLWGLS
-191 EKQIEELVKSKS
+191 EKQIEELEKNKS
-203 ASPQIIFYAQTEGY
+203 ASPQIVFYAQTEGY
-217 VTEVL
+217 VTEIL
-222 VQEGEYV
+222 VKEGAYV
-229 EVGTPLIKLTSL
+229 EEGTLLIKLTAL
-241 NQIWIDAQVYSNE
+241 NQVWIDAQVYSNE
-254 IERISGSNSFQVFS
+254 IEKISGSNSFQVFS
-268 EAYPNEVYTGRL
+268 ETYPDEIYTGRL
-280 VFSNPSVED
+280 VFSNPSVEN
-289 GRKIQLLR
+289 GRKVQLLR
-297 IRVNNS
+297 LKVDNS
-303 PPSGEAEGAK
+303 KNK

-321 VNPKQNAKPVLAVP
+321 VSPKQNSKSVLAVP

-346 VWVLAHD
+346 VWVLAHN

-361 ETGTENKFWIEI
+361 ETGAENKFWIEI
-373 VSGLKEGETV
+373 LSGLKEGETV

-405 EH
+405 DH

>member
-1 MNSFQRIFILTLVFL
+1 MKQKIIFLLITILFAL
-16 ASCGNNNEN
+16 AGCKSKNDNHAGHDTGT
-25 NVVSNYYYTCPMHPS
+25 YYTCPMHPS

-63 NQHAQ
+63 NEHAQ

-93 QTIIPAS
+93 QTINPAS

-123 IDKLYIKTSG
+123 LDKLYIKTSG

-161 EKRTSNTIENKLLDD
+161 EKRTSNTTENKLLTD
-176 MFSASKNKLLLWGLS
+176 MLSASKNKLLLWGLS
-191 EKQIEELVKSKS
+191 EKQIEELEKSKS
-203 ASPQIIFYAQTEGY
+203 ASQQIIFYAPSEGY
-217 VTEVL
+217 VTEIL
-222 VQEGEYV
+222 VKEGAYV
-229 EVGTPLIKLTSL
+229 EAGTLLIKLTEL
-241 NQIWIDAQVYSNE
+241 NQVWVDAQVYSNE
-254 IERISGSNSFQVFS
+254 IEKISGSSSFQIFS
-268 EAYPNEVYTGRL
+268 ETYPDEVYIGRL

-289 GRKIQLLR
+289 GRKVQLLR
-297 IRVNNS
+297 LKVDNS
-303 PPSGEAEGAK
+303 KNK

-321 VNPKQNAKPVLAVP
+321 VSPKQNSKLVLAVP

-346 VWVLAHD
+346 VWVLAHE

-361 ETGTENKFWIEI
+361 ETGAENKFWIEI
-373 VSGLKEGETV
+373 LSGIKEGEII
-383 VTEGAYLISSE
+383 VTDGSYLISSE

-405 EH
+405 DH

>member
-1 MNSFQRIFILTLVFL
+1 MIQKIFYLSIAILLVL
-16 ASCGNNNEN
+16 AACKSKNGQHAGHD
-25 NVVSNYYYTCPMHPS
+25 SGTYYTCPMHPT
-40 VKSNSPG
+40 VKSNSAG

-63 NQHAQ
+63 REHTK

-75 IEKQQQ
+75 IEKRQQ

-93 QTIIPAS
+93 QTIVTAS

-149 LFADEKEFLALS
+149 LFADENEFLTLS
-161 EKRTSNTIENKLLDD
+161 EKRKSNTTEIKLLED
-176 MFSASKNKLLLWGLS
+176 MLSASKNKLQLWGLS
-191 EKQIEELVKSKS
+191 EKQIDELGKNKS

-217 VTEVL
+217 VTEIL
-222 VQEGEYV
+222 VKEGAYV
-229 EVGTPLIKLTSL
+229 EAGTLLTKLTEL
-241 NQIWIDAQVYSNE
+241 NQVWIDAQVYSNE
-254 IERISGSNSFQVFS
+254 IQKINGSSSFLVFS
-268 EAYPNEVYTGRL
+268 ETYPDEVYTGRL

-289 GRKIQLLR
+289 GRKVQLLR
-297 IRVNNS
+297 LRIDNAKS
-303 PPSGEAEGAK
+303 K

-321 VNPKQNAKPVLAVP
+321 VSPKQNSKPVLAVP

-346 VWVLAHD
+346 VWVLSHD

-361 ETGTENKFWIEI
+361 KTGTENKFWIEI
-373 VSGLKEGETV
+373 VSGLKEGEIV

-394 FILKSG
+394 FILKG
-400 AGQRH
+400 AIGQRH
-405 EH
+405 VH

>member
-1 MNSFQRIFILTLVFL
+1 MKQKIIFLSITILFAL
-16 ASCGNNNEN
+16 AGCKSKNEN
-25 NVVSNYYYTCPMHPS
+25 HAGHDTGTYYTCPMHPT

-63 NQHAQ
+63 NEHAQ

-161 EKRTSNTIENKLLDD
+161 EKRTNNTTENELLDD
-176 MFSASKNKLLLWGLS
+176 MLSASKNKLLLWGLS
-191 EKQIEELVKSKS
+191 EKQIAELEKSKS
-203 ASPQIIFYAQTEGY
+203 ASQQIIFYAQTEGY
-217 VTEVL
+217 VTEIL
-222 VQEGEYV
+222 VKEGAYV
-229 EVGTPLIKLTSL
+229 EAGTLLFKLTEL
-241 NQIWIDAQVYSNE
+241 NQVWIDAQVYSNE
-254 IERISGSNSFQVFS
+254 IEKISGSSSFQIFS
-268 EAYPNEVYTGRL
+268 ETYPDEIYEGRL

-289 GRKIQLLR
+289 GRKVQLLR
-297 IRVNNS
+297 LKVDNS
-303 PPSGEAEGAK
+303 KNK

-321 VNPKQNAKPVLAVP
+321 VSPKQNSKPVLAVP

-361 ETGTENKFWIEI
+361 ETGIENKFWIEI
-373 VSGLKEGETV
+373 LAGLKEGETV

>member
-1 MNSFQRIFILTLVFL
+1 MKQKIIFLSITILFAL
-16 ASCGNNNEN
+16 AGCKSKNEN
-25 NVVSNYYYTCPMHPS
+25 YAGHDSGTYYTCPMHPT

-63 NQHAQ
+63 NEHAQ
-68 QEGNFIT
+68 QAGNFIT
-75 IEKQQQ
+75 IEKKQQ

-93 QTIIPAS
+93 QNIFSSS

-161 EKRTSNTIENKLLDD
+161 DKRTSNTSENKLLTD
-176 MFSASKNKLLLWGLS
+176 MLSASKNKLLLWGLT
-191 EKQIEELVKSKS
+191 EKQIAELGKNKS

-217 VTEVL
+217 VTDVL
-222 VQEGEYV
+222 VKEGEYV

-241 NQIWIDAQVYSNE
+241 NQVWIDAQVYSNE
-254 IERISGSNSFQVFS
+254 IEKISGSSSFQIFS
-268 EAYPNEVYTGRL
+268 ETYPDEVYKGRL
-280 VFSNPSVED
+280 VFSNPIVED
-289 GRKIQLLR
+289 GRKVQLLR
-297 IRVNNS
+297 LKIDNAKN
-303 PPSGEAEGAK
+303 K

-321 VNPKQNAKPVLAVP
+321 VSPKQNSKPVLAVP

-346 VWVLAHD
+346 VWVLAHE

-361 ETGTENKFWIEI
+361 ETGAENKFWIEI
-373 VSGLKEGETV
+373 LSGINEGEII
-383 VTEGAYLISSE
+383 VTEGSYLISSE

-405 EH
+405 DH